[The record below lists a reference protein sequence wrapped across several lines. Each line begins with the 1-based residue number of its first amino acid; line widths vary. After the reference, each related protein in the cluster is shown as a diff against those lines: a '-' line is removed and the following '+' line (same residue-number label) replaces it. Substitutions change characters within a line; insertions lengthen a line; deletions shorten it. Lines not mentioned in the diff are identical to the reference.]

1 MPTYYEILG
10 VSNDAS
16 ETDIKKAYRKLSLQY
31 HPDRN
36 SSEEAVQKIQEV
48 NQAYEILSD
57 TSSKQQYDH
66 ELQFGGGGGG
76 GMGGHQFNHMNE
88 FNDLNNIFNMMFGSN
103 GGGFPG
109 MNGFQ
114 NMGGPNIRVFH
125 NGVQVNHPMFVHK
138 PEVLC
143 KTIQI
148 DLQNAYSGV
157 KVPLDIDRIII
168 KNGVQTNEKETI
180 YLDIDKGIEHND
192 VVQFLNKGHIVN
204 DLNGDVRIT
213 IEVINNTCFQR
224 NGLDLIYKKTISLK
238 ESLCGF
244 TFEINHLNGKRLCL
258 NNKNNPSVIKPNF
271 QKIVPNMG
279 MVKNGATGN
288 MLIEFNVEFPET
300 LTVEQIKGIL
310 DIL

>member
-125 NGVQVNHPMFVHK
+125 NGVQVNHPMIVHK